1 MILAQL
7 AREVGHAA
15 YVEIAEPVV
24 MQLIGWVEDDGTLG
38 MAMQLVGMLE
48 NGGVLSRLRRAVRD
62 RIFTL
67 MVRVAFEVDEQ
78 HLLDLLDTPS
88 TTIDEIFDRTQQL
101 LTDTGGTIISRV
113 LGPDSSL
120 SAYASECCLPRNLQ
134 RRRRE
139 LVCAVVDG
147 FCAQVAA
154 HDEEAPDSLG
164 RVTSLAALRQLLSSP
179 HQPQWA
185 LRHGLGQLRHNV
197 SEQSLKGI
205 YQSLGI
211 AYVPRFSGGTFWA
224 PSATDIYLAAPP
236 PCYTAAIK
244 PLEPLPTSC
253 RISFLRARSAGV
265 AARSSSALNRPA
277 TCVMPDMSPC
287 STQSSPRRRR
297 ATPT

>member
-78 HLLDLLDTPS
+78 RLLDLLATPS
-88 TTIDEIFDRTQQL
+88 IAIEEIFDRTQQL
-101 LTDTGGTIISRV
+101 LTDTDVTIISRL
-113 LGPDSSL
+113 LGPDSAL
-120 SAYASECCLPRNLQ
+120 SAYASDSLPRNLQ

-154 HDEEAPDSLG
+154 QVGDEG
-164 RVTSLAALRQLLSSP
+164 
-179 HQPQWA
+179 
-185 LRHGLGQLRHNV
+185 G
-197 SEQSLKGI
+197 
-205 YQSLGI
+205 
-211 AYVPRFSGGTFWA
+211 SGG
-224 PSATDIYLAAPP
+224 
-236 PCYTAAIK
+236 
-244 PLEPLPTSC
+244 
-253 RISFLRARSAGV
+253 G
-265 AARSSSALNRPA
+265 
-277 TCVMPDMSPC
+277 
-287 STQSSPRRRR
+287 
-297 ATPT
+297 